1 VLGLSEV
8 ADHPQ
13 IKDRETFVVVDG
25 IRQPGPAPRFSR
37 TPAANPMPA
46 NRDAGHAQRIL
57 LDWGL
62 DEEIVRS
69 STTSGVVPP

>member
-1 VLGLSEV
+1 
-8 ADHPQ
+8 
-13 IKDRETFVVVDG
+13 
-25 IRQPGPAPRFSR
+25 
-37 TPAANPMPA
+37 MPA
-46 NRDAGHAQRIL
+46 NRDAGHARRIL